1 MATSYALRI
10 SERKGIGAG
19 VDVTP
24 SSDAS
29 SPDDDDHHLR
39 FPTSRDARQDLFCLI
54 AKQCVAQGQGL
65 VNGGQGSGPLRL
77 DLVLALLDAS
87 ASPSPELLAHAI
99 ACLALA
105 GMHLQVS
112 SLLSCPALPCL
123 MLSEIL
129 TSSRRMHLQALAYEP
144 LFAAAMEQQPRFSP
158 PYWGLTF
165 LLYSAAQKGYGN
177 TARRLLQVSEY
188 PSPLAHTYSP
198 TNPFLL
204 WFSTN
209 TTSGCTTNPH
219 LCYNLPSSS
228 CLISLLLF
236 FSPPD

>member
-10 SERKGIGAG
+10 SERKGAVAG

-29 SPDDDDHHLR
+29 SPDGDNDDDQHLR

-65 VNGGQGSGPLRL
+65 VNGGQGSGPLRP

-112 SLLSCPALPCL
+112 SLLSCLALPCFI
-123 MLSEIL
+123 LSGIL

-188 PSPLAHTYSP
+188 PSTLTHTYSP
-198 TNPFLL
+198 TNPF
-204 WFSTN
+204 F
-209 TTSGCTTNPH
+209 
-219 LCYNLPSSS
+219 
-228 CLISLLLF
+228 
-236 FSPPD
+236 